1 MPDWVVTV
9 SIIYYAVAVL
19 MLIFLL
25 CGIDKYDG
33 FIVEY
38 GLYRGATMEVV
49 VRILIAAF
57 WLPYALFFY
66 IRGLIRGD

>member
-9 SIIYYAVAVL
+9 TIIYYLVAAI
-19 MLIFLL
+19 MMFMLL

-33 FIVEY
+33 FIPRY
-38 GLYRGATMEVV
+38 GMYRGATLEIA
-49 VRILIAAF
+49 VRLLIAAF